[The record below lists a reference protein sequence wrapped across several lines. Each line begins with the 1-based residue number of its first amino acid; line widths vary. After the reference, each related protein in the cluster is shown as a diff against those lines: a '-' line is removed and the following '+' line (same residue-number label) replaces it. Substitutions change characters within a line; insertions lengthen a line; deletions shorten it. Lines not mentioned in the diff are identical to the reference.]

1 MSGPRDDDLAAGRIR
16 PPVVFQ
22 DSKGANFTTIRSQKK
37 MARKNGNLRDT
48 GCYARSL
55 RAKRCAIRNVGAVVV
70 TRIMTRATCAA
81 VTSGTPSWRT
91 LAVTHISAM
100 PPGAVA
106 STIVEIGTAA
116 ASATPHAKRAET
128 KTARTTEAHT
138 MATKRGA
145 VLSDFRSKPDP
156 SAHPSRSCAE
166 LDSHT
171 GIIDNPTSARVSAT
185 VRASGPSIQAF
196 GTLSFASSAPAVAAS
211 TR

>member
-22 DSKGANFTTIRSQKK
+22 DSKGANFTMIRSQKK

-91 LAVTHISAM
+91 LAVTHISAI

-106 STIVEIGTAA
+106 STIVEIGTAT
-116 ASATPHAKRAET
+116 ATATLQANSAET
-128 KTARTTEAHT
+128 RIARTTETHT
-138 MATKRGA
+138 IAIKRGA
-145 VLSDFRSKPDP
+145 ALSDSRSKPEP
-156 SAHPSRSCAE
+156 SAQPSSTCAA
-166 LDSHT
+166 LDSQV
-171 GIIDNPTSARVSAT
+171 GIADKLTSET
-185 VRASGPSIQAF
+185 VNA
-196 GTLSFASSAPAVAAS
+196 
-211 TR
+211 